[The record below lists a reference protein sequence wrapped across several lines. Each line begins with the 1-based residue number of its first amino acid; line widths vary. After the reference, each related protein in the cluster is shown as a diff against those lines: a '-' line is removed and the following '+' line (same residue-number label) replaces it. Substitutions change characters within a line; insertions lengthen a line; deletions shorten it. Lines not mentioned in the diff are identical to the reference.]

1 MRADGIVPAIHAR
14 LAQALAAPQGEY
26 LPFRIGD
33 DTVGWLDPARAAR
46 LSAFASV
53 FDRAIGEVR
62 LAATL
67 ADCGARTAAVEEVTR
82 ALSAR
87 GLLSAWRDERYAV
100 AVEFGAAPL
109 VDIERAAARYF
120 GVRTYAVHINGLV
133 RSGHGGLRM
142 WLARRSATKAIDPGL
157 LDNLVGG
164 GIATG
169 YGVLDTLRKE
179 AWEEAGI
186 PASVAA
192 RARPQGSID
201 ICRAQAQGLQRETI
215 FVYDLELDAG
225 FTPANQDGE
234 AVEHRQ
240 LTLCDAA
247 RLITADYGDDA
258 VTADASLVILDC
270 LLRHGALGPDPAG
283 IRALSAFRH
292 AMLEPAPEN
301 SGRGARPDGARSWL
315 TRL

>member
-14 LAQALAAPQGEY
+14 LALTLAAPQGAY
-26 LPFRIGD
+26 VAFGIDGHA
-33 DTVGWLDPARAAR
+33 VGWLDPARAAR
-46 LSAFASV
+46 LSAFAQV
-53 FDRAIGEVR
+53 FDRAAGEIR

-67 ADCGARTAAVEEVTR
+67 ADCSARTGAVDQVTR
-82 ALSAR
+82 ALAGE

-120 GVRTYAVHINGLV
+120 GIRTYAVHVNGLV
-133 RSGHGGLRM
+133 RSGSGPAM
-142 WLARRSATKAIDPGL
+142 WLARRSPTKAIDPGM

-186 PASVAA
+186 PANVAA
-192 RARPQGSID
+192 RARAQGSID
-201 ICRAQAQGLQRETI
+201 ICREQPQGVQRETVFI
-215 FVYDLELDAG
+215 YDLEVDAD

-234 AVEHRQ
+234 AVEHRR
-240 LTLCDAA
+240 LAMSDAA
-247 RLITADYGDDA
+247 KLITADAGDDA

-270 LLRHGALGPDPAG
+270 LLRHGALGPDSAD
-283 IRALSAFRH
+283 IRALSAFRD
-292 AMLEPAPEN
+292 AMLEPAPE
-301 SGRGARPDGARSWL
+301 SSTRGAWPGGARSWL
-315 TRL
+315 TRP

>member
-14 LAQALAAPQGEY
+14 LALALAAPQGEY
-26 LPFRIGD
+26 VAFRIDGH
-33 DTVGWLDPARAAR
+33 TVGWLDPARAAR

-53 FDRAIGEVR
+53 FDRAEVELC
-62 LAATL
+62 LAATP
-67 ADCGARTAAVEEVTR
+67 ADCGARTAAFEEVTR
-82 ALSAR
+82 ALAGE

-120 GVRTYAVHINGLV
+120 GIRTYAVHVNGLV
-133 RSGHGGLRM
+133 RSGGDLAM
-142 WLARRSATKAIDPGL
+142 WLARRSPTKAIDPGL
-157 LDNLVGG
+157 QDNLVGG

-186 PASVAA
+186 PATVAA

-201 ICRAQAQGLQRETI
+201 ICRALPQGLQRETV
-215 FVYDLELDAG
+215 FVYDLELDAD
-225 FTPANQDGE
+225 FRPTNQDGE
-234 AVEHRQ
+234 VVEHRQ
-240 LTLCDAA
+240 LTMSDAA
-247 RLITADYGDDA
+247 NLVAADAGDDA

-270 LLRHGALGPDPAG
+270 LLRHGALGPDCPDL
-283 IRALSAFRH
+283 RALSTFRH
-292 AMLEPAPEN
+292 AMLEPAARKN
-301 SGRGARPDGARSWL
+301 GRGAWPGGAQSWL
-315 TRL
+315 TRP

>member
-14 LAQALAAPQGEY
+14 LAQALAAPQGQY
-26 LPFRIGD
+26 AAFSIDGH
-33 DTVGWLDPARAAR
+33 TVGWIDPARTER

-53 FDRAIGEVR
+53 FVRAEGEIR
-62 LAATL
+62 LAAPL
-67 ADCGARTAAVEEVTR
+67 AGRNARTAAVDAVTR
-82 ALSAR
+82 ALAGE

-120 GVRTYAVHINGLV
+120 GIRTYAVHVNGLV
-133 RSGHGGLRM
+133 RNGDDLAM
-142 WLARRSATKAIDPGL
+142 WLARRSPTKAIDPGL

-192 RARPQGSID
+192 RARPEGSID
-201 ICRAQAQGLQRETI
+201 ICRAQPQGLQRETV
-215 FVYDLELDAG
+215 FVYDLELDAD
-225 FTPANQDGE
+225 FRPANQDGE

-240 LTLCDAA
+240 LTMSDAA
-247 RLITADYGDDA
+247 KLIAADGGDDA

-270 LLRHGALGPDPAG
+270 LLRHGALGPDRSD

-292 AMLEPAPEN
+292 AVLEPAAQKN
-301 SGRGARPDGARSWL
+301 GRGAWPPGAQSRP
-315 TRL
+315 TRP

>member
-14 LAQALAAPQGEY
+14 LVRALAAPQGEY
-26 LPFRIGD
+26 AAFRIDGH
-33 DTVGWLDPARAAR
+33 TVGWLDPARAAR

-53 FDRAIGEVR
+53 FARAEDEIR

-67 ADCGARTAAVEEVTR
+67 ADCSARTSAVDEVTR
-82 ALSAR
+82 ALAGE

-109 VDIERAAARYF
+109 VDMERAAARYF
-120 GVRTYAVHINGLV
+120 GIRTYAVPVNGLV
-133 RSGHGGLRM
+133 RSGGDPAM
-142 WLARRSATKAIDPGL
+142 WLARRSPTKAIDPGL

-186 PASVAA
+186 PPAIAA

-201 ICRAQAQGLQRETI
+201 VCRAQPQGLQRETV
-215 FVYDLELDAG
+215 FVYDLELDAD
-225 FTPANQDGE
+225 FRPANQDGE

-240 LTLCDAA
+240 LTMSDASK
-247 RLITADYGDDA
+247 LIAADGGDDA

-270 LLRHGALGPDPAG
+270 LLRHGTLGRNSPD

-292 AMLEPAPEN
+292 AMLEPVPQKN
-301 SGRGARPDGARSWL
+301 GRGAWPGGAQSWL
-315 TRL
+315 TRP

>member
-14 LAQALAAPQGEY
+14 LVRALAAPQGEY
-26 LPFRIGD
+26 AAFRIDGH
-33 DTVGWLDPARAAR
+33 TVGWIDPARAER

-53 FDRAIGEVR
+53 FARPEGEIR
-62 LAATL
+62 LVATL
-67 ADCGARTAAVEEVTR
+67 ADSSARTAAVEAVTR
-82 ALSAR
+82 ALAGE

-100 AVEFGAAPL
+100 AVEFGATPL

-120 GVRTYAVHINGLV
+120 GIRTYAVHVNGLV
-133 RSGHGGLRM
+133 RSGGDLAM
-142 WLARRSATKAIDPGL
+142 WLARRSPTKAIDPGL

-186 PASVAA
+186 PAHVAA
-192 RARPQGSID
+192 QAHPQGSID
-201 ICRAQAQGLQRETI
+201 ICRAQPQGLQRETVFI
-215 FVYDLELDAG
+215 YDLELDPG
-225 FTPANQDGE
+225 FRPANQDGE

-240 LTLCDAA
+240 LTMSDAA
-247 RLITADYGDDA
+247 KLIAADSGDDA

-270 LLRHGALGPDPAG
+270 LLRHRALGPDCPD
-283 IRALSAFRH
+283 IRALAALRH
-292 AMLEPAPEN
+292 AMLEPAPQKN
-301 SGRGARPDGARSWL
+301 GRGAWPGAAQSRL
-315 TRL
+315 TRP

>member
-1 MRADGIVPAIHAR
+1 MRADGIVPAIQAR
-14 LAQALAAPQGEY
+14 LALALAAPEGDY
-26 LPFRIGD
+26 VALRIGGH
-33 DTVGWLDPARAAR
+33 TVGWLDPTRAAR

-53 FDRAIGEVR
+53 FDRADGEIG
-62 LAATL
+62 LAARL
-67 ADCGARTAAVEEVTR
+67 SDCATRTAAVEDV
-82 ALSAR
+82 AR
-87 GLLSAWRDERYAV
+87 VLAGEGLLSAWRDERYAV

-120 GVRTYAVHINGLV
+120 GIRTYAVHINGLV
-133 RSGHGGLRM
+133 RGSGGVRM
-142 WLARRSATKAIDPGL
+142 WLARRSPTKAIDPGL

-186 PASVAA
+186 PADVAA

-201 ICRAQAQGLQRETI
+201 ICRPQPQGLQRETV
-215 FVYDLELDAG
+215 FVYDLELDAA
-225 FTPANQDGE
+225 FRPANQDGE

-240 LTLCDAA
+240 LTMAEAA
-247 RLITADYGDDA
+247 ELIADNGDGA

-270 LLRHGALGPDPAG
+270 LLRHGALGPDSPG
-283 IRALSAFRH
+283 VRALSAFRH
-292 AMLEPAPEN
+292 ARLEPAPEP
-301 SGRGARPDGARSWL
+301 RGGDGGLRAARSWIK
-315 TRL
+315 RP

>member
-14 LAQALAAPQGEY
+14 LVRALAAPQGEY
-26 LPFRIGD
+26 AAFRVDGH
-33 DTVGWLDPARAAR
+33 TVGWLDPARAAR

-53 FDRAIGEVR
+53 FAHAGDEIR

-67 ADCGARTAAVEEVTR
+67 ADCSARTTAIDEVTR
-82 ALSAR
+82 ALAGE

-100 AVEFGAAPL
+100 ATEFGAAPL

-120 GVRTYAVHINGLV
+120 GIRTYAVHINGLV
-133 RSGHGGLRM
+133 RGGGDLAM
-142 WLARRSATKAIDPGL
+142 WLARRSPTKAIDPGL

-169 YGVLDTLRKE
+169 FGVLDTLRKE

-186 PASVAA
+186 PANVAA

-201 ICRAQAQGLQRETI
+201 VCRTQPQGLQRETV
-215 FVYDLELDAG
+215 FVYDLELDAD
-225 FTPANQDGE
+225 FRPANQDGE

-240 LTLCDAA
+240 LTMSDAA
-247 RLITADYGDDA
+247 KLIAADGGDDV

-270 LLRHGALGPDPAG
+270 LLRHGTLGRDSPD

-292 AMLEPAPEN
+292 AMLEPAPQKN
-301 SGRGARPDGARSWL
+301 GRGAWPGGAQSWL
-315 TRL
+315 TRP

>member
-1 MRADGIVPAIHAR
+1 MRADGIVPAIQAR
-14 LAQALAAPQGEY
+14 LALALAAPEGDY
-26 LPFRIGD
+26 VALRIGGH
-33 DTVGWLDPARAAR
+33 TVGWLDPTRAIR

-53 FDRAIGEVR
+53 FDRADGELR

-67 ADCGARTAAVEEVTR
+67 SDCATRTAAVEDVTR
-82 ALSAR
+82 VLAGE

-120 GVRTYAVHINGLV
+120 GIRTYAVHINGLV
-133 RSGHGGLRM
+133 RGGGGLRM
-142 WLARRSATKAIDPGL
+142 WLARRSPTKAIDPGL

-169 YGVLDTLRKE
+169 YGVLETLRKE

-186 PASVAA
+186 PADVAA

-201 ICRAQAQGLQRETI
+201 ICRPQPQGLQRETV
-215 FVYDLELDAG
+215 FVYDLELDAD
-225 FTPANQDGE
+225 FRPANQDGE

-240 LTLCDAA
+240 LTMAEAA
-247 RLITADYGDDA
+247 ELIADNGDGA

-270 LLRHGALGPDPAG
+270 LLRHGALGPDSPG
-283 IRALSAFRH
+283 LRALSAFRH
-292 AMLEPAPEN
+292 AMLEPVPE
-301 SGRGARPDGARSWL
+301 SPDRGDGSSGARSWI
-315 TRL
+315 TRP

>member
-14 LAQALAAPQGEY
+14 LALALAAPEGDY
-26 LPFRIGD
+26 VALRIGGH
-33 DTVGWLDPARAAR
+33 TVGWLDPARAVR

-53 FDRAIGEVR
+53 FDRADGELR

-67 ADCGARTAAVEEVTR
+67 SDCATRTAAVEDVTR
-82 ALSAR
+82 VLAGE

-120 GVRTYAVHINGLV
+120 GIRTYAVHINGLV
-133 RSGHGGLRM
+133 RGERGLRM
-142 WLARRSATKAIDPGL
+142 WLARRSPTKAIDPGL

-186 PASVAA
+186 PAAVAA

-201 ICRAQAQGLQRETI
+201 ICRPQPQGLQRETV
-215 FVYDLELDAG
+215 FVYDLELDAD
-225 FTPANQDGE
+225 FRPANQDGE

-240 LTLCDAA
+240 LTLAEAA
-247 RLITADYGDDA
+247 GLIADDGA

-270 LLRHGALGPDPAG
+270 LLRHGALGPDSPG
-283 IRALSAFRH
+283 LRALSAFRH
-292 AMLEPAPEN
+292 ALLEPAPQP
-301 SGRGARPDGARSWL
+301 RARDGGLRAARWIK
-315 TRL
+315 RP

>member
-1 MRADGIVPAIHAR
+1 MRADGIVPAIQAR
-14 LAQALAAPQGEY
+14 LALALAAPEGDY
-26 LPFRIGD
+26 VALRIGGH
-33 DTVGWLDPARAAR
+33 TVGWLDPARAVR

-53 FDRAIGEVR
+53 FDRADGELR

-67 ADCGARTAAVEEVTR
+67 SDCATRTAAVEDVTR
-82 ALSAR
+82 VLAGE

-120 GVRTYAVHINGLV
+120 GIRTYAVHINGLV
-133 RSGHGGLRM
+133 RGERGLRM
-142 WLARRSATKAIDPGL
+142 WLARRSPTKAIDPGL

-186 PASVAA
+186 PAAVAA

-201 ICRAQAQGLQRETI
+201 ICRPQPQGLQRETV
-215 FVYDLELDAG
+215 FVYDLELDAD
-225 FTPANQDGE
+225 FRPANQDGE

-240 LTLCDAA
+240 LTLAEAA
-247 RLITADYGDDA
+247 GLIADDGA

-270 LLRHGALGPDPAG
+270 LLRHGALGPDSPG
-283 IRALSAFRH
+283 LRALSAFRH
-292 AMLEPAPEN
+292 ALLEPAPQP
-301 SGRGARPDGARSWL
+301 RARDGGLRAARWIK
-315 TRL
+315 RP

>member
-14 LAQALAAPQGEY
+14 LALALAAPEGDY
-26 LPFRIGD
+26 VALRIGGH
-33 DTVGWLDPARAAR
+33 TVGWLDPARAVR

-53 FDRAIGEVR
+53 FDRADGELR

-67 ADCGARTAAVEEVTR
+67 SDCATRTAAVEDVTR
-82 ALSAR
+82 VLAGE

-120 GVRTYAVHINGLV
+120 GIRTYAVHINGLV
-133 RSGHGGLRM
+133 RGERGLRM
-142 WLARRSATKAIDPGL
+142 WLARRSPTKAIDPGL

-186 PASVAA
+186 PPAVAA

-201 ICRAQAQGLQRETI
+201 ICRPQPQGLQRETV
-215 FVYDLELDAG
+215 FVYDLELDAD
-225 FTPANQDGE
+225 FRPANQDGE

-240 LTLCDAA
+240 LTLAEAA
-247 RLITADYGDDA
+247 GLIADDGA

-270 LLRHGALGPDPAG
+270 LLRHGALGPDSPG
-283 IRALSAFRH
+283 LRALSAFRH
-292 AMLEPAPEN
+292 AMLEPVPE
-301 SGRGARPDGARSWL
+301 SPDRGDGSSGARSWI
-315 TRL
+315 TRP

>member
-14 LAQALAAPQGEY
+14 LLRALAAPQGEY
-26 LPFRIGD
+26 VAFRIDGH
-33 DTVGWLDPARAAR
+33 TVGWIDPARAER

-53 FDRAIGEVR
+53 FGRAEDEIR

-67 ADCGARTAAVEEVTR
+67 ADRSARTAAVDAVTR
-82 ALSAR
+82 ALAGE

-120 GVRTYAVHINGLV
+120 GIRTYAVHVNGLV
-133 RSGHGGLRM
+133 RNGGDLAM
-142 WLARRSATKAIDPGL
+142 WLARRSPTKAIDPGL

-186 PASVAA
+186 PAPVAA
-192 RARPQGSID
+192 RARPEGSID
-201 ICRAQAQGLQRETI
+201 ICRPQPQGLQRETV
-215 FVYDLELDAG
+215 FVYDLELDAD
-225 FTPANQDGE
+225 FRPANQDGE
-234 AVEHRQ
+234 AVEHRR
-240 LTLCDAA
+240 LTMSDAA
-247 RLITADYGDDA
+247 KLIATDGADDA

-270 LLRHGALGPDPAG
+270 LLRQRALGPDRPD

-292 AMLEPAPEN
+292 AMLEPAPQKN
-301 SGRGARPDGARSWL
+301 GRGAWRGGAESRL
-315 TRL
+315 TQL

>member
-1 MRADGIVPAIHAR
+1 MRADGIVPAIRAR
-14 LAQALAAPQGEY
+14 LLRALAAPPGEY
-26 LPFRIGD
+26 AAFRIDGH
-33 DTVGWLDPARAAR
+33 TVGWLDLARAAR

-53 FDRAIGEVR
+53 FARAEDEIR
-62 LAATL
+62 LAETL
-67 ADCGARTAAVEEVTR
+67 ADCSARTAAVDAVTR
-82 ALSAR
+82 ALAGE

-120 GVRTYAVHINGLV
+120 GVRTYAVHVNGLV
-133 RSGHGGLRM
+133 RSGGDLAM
-142 WLARRSATKAIDPGL
+142 WLARRSPTKAIDPGL

-186 PASVAA
+186 PATVVA
-192 RARPQGSID
+192 RARPEGSID
-201 ICRAQAQGLQRETI
+201 ICRAQPQGLQRETV
-215 FVYDLELDAG
+215 FVYDLELDAD
-225 FTPANQDGE
+225 FRPANQDGE
-234 AVEHRQ
+234 AVEHRK
-240 LTLCDAA
+240 LKMSDAA
-247 RLITADYGDDA
+247 KLIAADKGDDA

-270 LLRHGALGPDPAG
+270 LLRHRALGPDCPD

-292 AMLEPAPEN
+292 AMLEPAPQKN
-301 SGRGARPDGARSWL
+301 GRGAWAGGAQSRL
-315 TRL
+315 TRP

>member
-14 LAQALAAPQGEY
+14 LALALAAPQGEY
-26 LPFRIGD
+26 VAFRIGD
-33 DTVGWLDPARAAR
+33 HTVGWLDPARAAR
-46 LSAFASV
+46 LSAFGSV
-53 FDRAIGEVR
+53 FDRAAGEIR

-67 ADCGARTAAVEEVTR
+67 TDCGARTAAVEEVTR
-82 ALSAR
+82 ALAGE

-100 AVEFGAAPL
+100 AVQFGAAPL

-120 GVRTYAVHINGLV
+120 GVRTYAVHVNGLV
-133 RSGHGGLRM
+133 RSGGGLRM
-142 WLARRSATKAIDPGL
+142 WLARRSPTKAIDPGL

-201 ICRAQAQGLQRETI
+201 ICRQQPQGLQRETV

-240 LTLCDAA
+240 LTMSDAA
-247 RLITADYGDDA
+247 KLIAADDGDDA

-270 LLRHGALGPDPAG
+270 LLRHGALGSDSPG

-292 AMLEPAPEN
+292 AMLEPAPEIRGN
-301 SGRGARPDGARSWL
+301 GDGRSGARSWI
-315 TRL
+315 TRP

>member
-14 LAQALAAPQGEY
+14 LALALAAPQGEY
-26 LPFRIGD
+26 VAFRIGGR
-33 DTVGWLDPARAAR
+33 TVGWLDPTRAAR

-53 FDRAIGEVR
+53 FDRADGEIR

-67 ADCGARTAAVEEVTR
+67 ADCSARTAAVEEVTR
-82 ALSAR
+82 ARAGE

-100 AVEFGAAPL
+100 AVEFGTAPL

-133 RSGHGGLRM
+133 RGSGGMQM
-142 WLARRSATKAIDPGL
+142 WLARRSPTKAIDPGL

-186 PASVAA
+186 PADAAA
-192 RARPQGSID
+192 RASPQGSID
-201 ICRAQAQGLQRETI
+201 ICRPQPQGLQRETVFI
-215 FVYDLELDAG
+215 YDLELDAD
-225 FTPANQDGE
+225 FRPANQDGE

-240 LTLCDAA
+240 LTLSDAA
-247 RLITADYGDDA
+247 KLIAAADGDDA

-270 LLRHGALGPDPAG
+270 LLRHGALGPDSPG

-292 AMLEPAPEN
+292 AMLEPAPETR
-301 SGRGARPDGARSWL
+301 GRGGEPSGARYWI
-315 TRL
+315 TRP